1 MVIFLNAC
9 IYIDGRKKNKTTI
22 NILLKEITFI
32 IDRNSKQAKKSCF
45 INVTVTKFQNNMYGQ
60 FMKPLRFLWCED
72 NMGNKHMVTEK
83 GRHYIES
90 KQLAIGKRKGQFLVV
105 GPTQKESPM

>member
-32 IDRNSKQAKKSCF
+32 IDRNSK
-45 INVTVTKFQNNMYGQ
+45 
-60 FMKPLRFLWCED
+60 
-72 NMGNKHMVTEK
+72 
-83 GRHYIES
+83 
-90 KQLAIGKRKGQFLVV
+90 
-105 GPTQKESPM
+105 